1 MTGGLGKEEAASR
14 VFSSRQP
21 PSSPPRA
28 HICDVIRARALN
40 SCHHIT
46 VGEILAVRIGEILPL
61 KSA

>member
-1 MTGGLGKEEAASR
+1 MTGGLGKEEAVSR
-14 VFSSRQP
+14 VFSRQP

-46 VGEILAVRIGEILPL
+46 VGEILAVRIGEILPQ